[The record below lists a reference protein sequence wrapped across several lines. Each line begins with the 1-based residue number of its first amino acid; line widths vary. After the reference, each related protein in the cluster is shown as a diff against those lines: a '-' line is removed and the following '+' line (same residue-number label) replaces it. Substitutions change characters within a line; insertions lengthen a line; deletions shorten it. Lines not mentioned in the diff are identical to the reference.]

1 MYSMYVIIT
10 RVNSITNSSFCKCS
24 GDIHRCETN
33 LEKEK
38 ACIQAKAWIQA
49 VKYEMESREEVKSAL
64 GELGSAT
71 GGLQTVL
78 HDLAAGIIVVC
89 QQLFGLLPAVNPT
102 LSQDGLWKSGEG
114 QGALGEC
121 AVDEHCQ
128 LIGFIVLHFGVYV
141 HRYFAVFMSCKILNC
156 FWIN

>member
-49 VKYEMESREEVKSAL
+49 LKYEMESREEVKSAL
-64 GELGSAT
+64 GAVIRHVK
-71 GGLQTVL
+71 TVFL
-78 HDLAAGIIVVC
+78 RENRGI
-89 QQLFGLLPAVNPT
+89 
-102 LSQDGLWKSGEG
+102 E
-114 QGALGEC
+114 
-121 AVDEHCQ
+121 
-128 LIGFIVLHFGVYV
+128 
-141 HRYFAVFMSCKILNC
+141 
-156 FWIN
+156 

>member
-10 RVNSITNSSFCKCS
+10 RINSITNRPFCKCS
-24 GDIHRCETN
+24 GDIHRCATN

-78 HDLAAGIIVVC
+78 
-89 QQLFGLLPAVNPT
+89 NY
-102 LSQDGLWKSGEG
+102 S
-114 QGALGEC
+114 
-121 AVDEHCQ
+121 
-128 LIGFIVLHFGVYV
+128 
-141 HRYFAVFMSCKILNC
+141 
-156 FWIN
+156 